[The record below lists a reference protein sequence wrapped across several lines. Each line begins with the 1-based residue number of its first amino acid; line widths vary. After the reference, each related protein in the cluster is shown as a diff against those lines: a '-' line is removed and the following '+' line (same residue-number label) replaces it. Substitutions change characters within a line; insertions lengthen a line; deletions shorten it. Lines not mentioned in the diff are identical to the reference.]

1 MKNLSLT
8 FYLAIAA
15 LFGNVGVGFASDLPL
30 CEESAE
36 IWNKCFGT
44 STYASGDEYVGEWS
58 DNKKDGQGTYTSAN
72 GSKYVGEFKNDKRNG
87 RGINIWSAPHQSAGQ
102 RYVGEFKDGK
112 MKEKAP

>member
-36 IWNKCFGT
+36 IWNKCFGA
-44 STYASGDEYVGEWS
+44 STYASGDEYVGME
-58 DNKKDGQGTYTSAN
+58 
-72 GSKYVGEFKNDKRNG
+72 
-87 RGINIWSAPHQSAGQ
+87 
-102 RYVGEFKDGK
+102 
-112 MKEKAP
+112 